1 MTAMQGKSFN
11 YLTLDVSMS
20 QVNLY
25 MMLFLRSIIALA
37 LGNGESFIPME
48 VQKDS
53 RLKLLFIVILMFTYL
68 CNCVIF
74 VLKYSY

>member
-1 MTAMQGKSFN
+1 
-11 YLTLDVSMS
+11 
-20 QVNLY
+20 

-68 CNCVIF
+68 CNYVIF
-74 VLKYSY
+74 VLNILIK

>member
-1 MTAMQGKSFN
+1 M
-11 YLTLDVSMS
+11 
-20 QVNLY
+20 
-25 MMLFLRSIIALA
+25 RSIIALA

-53 RLKLLFIVILMFTYL
+53 RLKLLFIVIMFTYL
-68 CNCVIF
+68 CNYAIF

>member
-25 MMLFLRSIIALA
+25 DVIIALA

-53 RLKLLFIVILMFTYL
+53 RLKLLFIVIMFTYL
-68 CNCVIF
+68 CNYVIF

>member
-25 MMLFLRSIIALA
+25 DVIFEKYNCLSIRQWR
-37 LGNGESFIPME
+37 NFIPME

-53 RLKLLFIVILMFTYL
+53 RLKLLFIVIMFTYL
-68 CNCVIF
+68 CNYVIF

>member
-11 YLTLDVSMS
+11 YLTLDVCHKSI
-20 QVNLY
+20 Y

-53 RLKLLFIVILMFTYL
+53 RLKLLFIVIMFTYL
-68 CNCVIF
+68 CNYVIF

>member
-1 MTAMQGKSFN
+1 
-11 YLTLDVSMS
+11 
-20 QVNLY
+20 
-25 MMLFLRSIIALA
+25 MMLFLRIIIALA

-68 CNCVIF
+68 CNYVIF
-74 VLKYSY
+74 VLKYSYQMNGENLNNLLSKYVACIGSYIV